1 MSTLAT
7 LATVRRSWDADA
19 GAYIKAVESADQQ
32 QLEPMVAQAINQF
45 VLGCKADGI
54 WSAIKAS
61 CILMGARTL
70 TGALTPLAGTA
81 PTNVNFVSGDYDRK
95 TGLLGNG
102 STKYLN
108 SNRNNNAESQN
119 DKHISVYQSALGSL
133 NSTTIIGALPSTGAG
148 RSDLEQQGTTAPG
161 MRFYC
166 NSVNSQVLRSGTAI
180 GFLGAARS
188 NSTQIVSRQNGSTQT
203 DAINSQTPYNGNIF
217 VFARNLNGSPNQYSN
232 PRMAWYSIGS
242 SLALETLDTRV
253 SNLYT
258 AIGNAIA

>member
-70 TGALTPLAGTA
+70 TGALTALVGTA
-81 PTNVNFVSGDYDRK
+81 PTNVNFVAGDYARK
-95 TGLLGNG
+95 TGLIGNG

-108 SNRNNNAESQN
+108 TNMAGNAVGQNDIHASAYASALPTGGNTGVYYGLLSSDLIQGNNLASAFRSRGVFQTADSSWLTSTGFAGTSRTGSTAWTYRFGGTTYTGNASGSGASATQNFFVHARNNATNGISLYTNARL
-119 DKHISVYQSALGSL
+119 A
-133 NSTTIIGALPSTGAG
+133 
-148 RSDLEQQGTTAPG
+148 
-161 MRFYC
+161 F
-166 NSVNSQVLRSGTAI
+166 
-180 GFLGAARS
+180 
-188 NSTQIVSRQNGSTQT
+188 
-203 DAINSQTPYNGNIF
+203 
-217 VFARNLNGSPNQYSN
+217 
-232 PRMAWYSIGS
+232 YSIGS
-242 SLALETLDTRV
+242 SLTLQTLDTRV
-253 SNLYT
+253 SALYT
-258 AIGNAIA
+258 AIGAAIA